1 MVFYN
6 NSNTIRI
13 FFYDSAQIRYNISA
27 FYISILT
34 LYVNT
39 FLYNA
44 SNNNNNYNYNNDII
58 NNIFSLVTVLIKINS
73 KLS

>member
-6 NSNTIRI
+6 TINTIRI
-13 FFYDSAQIRYNISA
+13 FCYDSALIRYNLSA
-27 FYISILT
+27 FYISSILT

-44 SNNNNNYNYNNDII
+44 SNNNNNNNVII
-58 NNIFSLVTVLIKINS
+58 NNIFILVMVWIKINS